1 MGFAGHCRR
10 CKSKA
15 YCACFFRMKKHLPLL
30 LLATASA
37 PSLAQ
42 TQPVA
47 VWTQFTKKEKEEY
60 KYGYKDA
67 AGHVRIPARFGQFT
81 SALKFR
87 HIMAV
92 NEDATQ
98 NQYYLLKDGRPAV
111 PGLAVFRAGGL
122 CAEFLSPR
130 AAPETARPSVR
141 CKNVAIFSEILNTLI
156 FTSQRFKVFLTD
168 CGAHFQEKY
177 PAFNVVITQVDAP
190 GQKHS
195 EHQQYF
201 TFIPTADAAPLL
213 RKSKAPRPHQK
224 TCRIQEAAR
233 SSRKRAASF
242 LNLPDPAPSRHGRR
256 YSAPSPAIDGCT
268 LAYLT

>member
-1 MGFAGHCRR
+1 
-10 CKSKA
+10 
-15 YCACFFRMKKHLPLL
+15 
-30 LLATASA
+30 
-37 PSLAQ
+37 
-42 TQPVA
+42 
-47 VWTQFTKKEKEEY
+47 
-60 KYGYKDA
+60 
-67 AGHVRIPARFGQFT
+67 
-81 SALKFR
+81 
-87 HIMAV
+87 MA
-92 NEDATQ
+92 
-98 NQYYLLKDGRPAV
+98 GRPFRGWLYFERVAFV
-111 PGLAVFRAGGL
+111 QNFYHPVLRPKLRGLRYSA
-122 CAEFLSPR
+122 
-130 AAPETARPSVR
+130 
-141 CKNVAIFSEILNTLI
+141 KNVAIFSESLNTLI